1 MSNSAKAVSLSVRPS
16 QVSQLCFEVGGI
28 LGESNVE
35 LGSPAPLFDFP
46 AFYGILGSMPA
57 VPDHPARLLY
67 DFLQIQAAV
76 KPFTLVALRA
86 EANKAALSKAI
97 NTRANAFYAK
107 YANATDVIARMRQ
120 LYSPTVAQSKPYRLD
135 VLSSISENQM
145 VQLRDAYLADDRTS
159 VVRST
164 KSCLDS
170 QLDSTGKS
178 TSKSGEFLVASEAF
192 PPPPPGAALTI
203 AGGDAGVREDFQ
215 ESLSS
220 GSAHEHQTIANT
232 DYGYR
237 VPFLENA
244 AQYER
249 AQISLIDEKFSQF
262 MAGQNLPF
270 LEAVFFNELT
280 MIDSDV
286 YRTQIAY
293 LNTILMSPIQG
304 TVTGIYKNPG
314 DAVSPGEPVVRVEN
328 TDVIFLVATV
338 VFRGPVSIGAGLTV
352 TSTLFD
358 SPGPPTSIAGVVVAA
373 RGHQEDDRWEIIAK
387 CNNLDAGKPIF
398 PLGYHFDY
406 DNTTVSIS

>member
-1 MSNSAKAVSLSVRPS
+1 MGSSAKVISLAVRPS

-35 LGSPAPLFDFP
+35 LGTTAPLFDFP

-57 VPDHPARLLY
+57 VPGHPARLLY

-97 NTRANAFYAK
+97 NARANAFYAK

-145 VQLRDAYLADDRTS
+145 IQLRDAYISDGRTD
-159 VVRST
+159 VVRTTQSR
-164 KSCLDS
+164 LDS

-178 TSKSGEFLVASEAF
+178 ISKSGSFLVAAEVF
-192 PPPPPGAALTI
+192 PPPAPDTALTI
-203 AGGDAGVREDFQ
+203 NGGDEGVQEDFQ
-215 ESLSS
+215 ESSS
-220 GSAHEHQTIANT
+220 TGSAAEHQIVANT

-237 VPFLENA
+237 VPFAENA

-249 AQISLIDEKFSQF
+249 AQISLIDEKFNQF

-314 DAVSPGEPVVRVEN
+314 DAITPGEPVLRVEN

-338 VFRGPVSIGAGLTV
+338 VFRGPIPIGAGLSV
-352 TSTLFD
+352 TTTLFD
-358 SPGPPTSIAGVVVAA
+358 SAGPPTTIAGVIVAA

-406 DNTTVSIS
+406 DDTTVVIS